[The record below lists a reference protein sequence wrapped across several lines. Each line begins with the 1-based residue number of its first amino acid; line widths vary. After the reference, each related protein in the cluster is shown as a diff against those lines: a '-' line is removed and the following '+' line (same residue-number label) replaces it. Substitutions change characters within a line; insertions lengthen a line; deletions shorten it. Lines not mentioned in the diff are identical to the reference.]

1 MSLRWSL
8 TDVEQLQKQQT
19 NLLNLKQVFK
29 DFLIQ

>member
-8 TDVEQLQKQQT
+8 TDMEHLQKQQI
-19 NLLNLKQVFK
+19 NLRNSKQVFK